1 MGGTACDC
9 GGSPL
14 WKCAACDAVE
24 GEGRRDSL
32 GVGGEVP
39 WLHKRGCLDSEQLH
53 VAERS

>member
-1 MGGTACDC
+1 MGGTACEC